1 MLTPAVDTR
10 KWHRKKRNVFRVG
23 VVLLCLVCVLFV
35 FMNYTSL
42 ERRILLIG
50 IFSSTAGVIFYTYFL
65 SYFFK
70 TRLKNRVRYKFGYLF
85 VAILYLGLLY
95 LIFMFGCF
103 VTDIVK
109 GPVTKEV
116 VITERWDPR
125 RGGDQV
131 RTSDGHTYEMA
142 EGYVDLQEGR
152 RYKVKIFRANRFIIG
167 IEQIR

>member
-65 SYFFK
+65 SYFFR

-152 RYKVKIFRANRFIIG
+152 RYKVKIFRASRFIIG

>member
-1 MLTPAVDTR
+1 
-10 KWHRKKRNVFRVG
+10 
-23 VVLLCLVCVLFV
+23 
-35 FMNYTSL
+35 MNYTSL

-65 SYFFK
+65 SYFFR

-152 RYKVKIFRANRFIIG
+152 RYKVKIFRASRFIIG

>member
-10 KWHRKKRNVFRVG
+10 KWHIKKRNVFRIG

>member
-1 MLTPAVDTR
+1 M
-10 KWHRKKRNVFRVG
+10 
-23 VVLLCLVCVLFV
+23 LLCLVCVLFV

-65 SYFFK
+65 SYFFR

>member
-1 MLTPAVDTR
+1 
-10 KWHRKKRNVFRVG
+10 
-23 VVLLCLVCVLFV
+23 VLLCLVCVLFV

-65 SYFFK
+65 SYFFR

-152 RYKVKIFRANRFIIG
+152 RYKVKIFRASRFIIG

>member
-50 IFSSTAGVIFYTYFL
+50 IFSSTACVIFYTYFL
-65 SYFFK
+65 SYFFR

-142 EGYVDLQEGR
+142 KGYVDLQEGR

>member
-1 MLTPAVDTR
+1 M
-10 KWHRKKRNVFRVG
+10 
-23 VVLLCLVCVLFV
+23 LLCLVCVLFV

-65 SYFFK
+65 SYFFR

-152 RYKVKIFRANRFIIG
+152 RYKVKIFRASRFIIG